1 MEYVYAELI
10 RNGSRTIDSIPK
22 SKITKTAV
30 LLIISG
36 DLAYS
41 EVPSAY
47 KAATKAALKAQGY
60 DENGQPLA
68 EEVTE

>member
-10 RNGSRTIDSIPK
+10 KNGSKTINEVPK

-30 LLIISG
+30 LLIISS

-41 EVPSAY
+41 EVPAGY
-47 KAATKAALKAQGY
+47 KSATKAALKAQGY

-68 EEVTE
+68 EEVAE